1 MNKGIL
7 IALPLFLFLHY
18 MAVSQNLPDFLDT
31 ASMLIVLGGAV
42 SFALCGSGA
51 WFSDSRL
58 TNAAEG
64 AVIAGWLGALLL
76 LQLVHAVST
85 SENMAVAIQIRRM
98 RVCDKSPGG
107 VRRYIKPSTLVPLS
121 SAQLGHSAR

>member
-7 IALPLFLFLHY
+7 IALPLFLFLNF
-18 MAVSQNLPDFLDT
+18 MAVFQNLPDFVDT
-31 ASMLIVLGGAV
+31 ASMLIVLGGMI

-64 AVIAGWLGALLL
+64 AVIAGWLGALCGSVTILGNIDERS
-76 LQLVHAVST
+76 LQEWIGPACAV
-85 SENMAVAIQIRRM
+85 MALTVVYGYFIKALCRM
-98 RVCDKSPGG
+98 V
-107 VRRYIKPSTLVPLS
+107 ILS
-121 SAQLGHSAR
+121 RAAD

>member
-7 IALPLFLFLHY
+7 IALPVFLFLNF
-18 MAVSQNLPDFLDT
+18 MAVSQNLPDFVDT
-31 ASMLIVLGGAV
+31 ASMLIVLGGMI

-64 AVIAGWLGALLL
+64 AVVAGWLGALYGSVMILGNIDERS
-76 LQLVHAVST
+76 LQEWIGPACAV
-85 SENMAVAIQIRRM
+85 MALTVVYGYFIKALCRM
-98 RVCDKSPGG
+98 V
-107 VRRYIKPSTLVPLS
+107 ILS
-121 SAQLGHSAR
+121 RAAD